1 MHPVLIVIP
10 AAVLIFG
17 PRLLVGYVLKR
28 HDRREEDFP
37 LTAGEMA
44 RALLDGRGLSEVPV
58 ETTDL
63 GDHYDPDARVVRLA
77 RGHVNRRSLTALT
90 TAAHEVA
97 HAVQHASGYG
107 PFVWRNRLVR
117 VARVS
122 GEVGSVLLLAA
133 PAAALIT
140 QDPLPPAIIGVA
152 ALAMLGS
159 GVVAQVAALPS
170 ELDASFARA
179 LPMLREQSFDDAQVS
194 DARRILIAC
203 SLTYVASSLVAILY
217 LWPWTAPRP
226 AAAGLTGPTR
236 RVLLPPPREA
246 GTGSTSA
253 ARPRPVRRRDLIRGS
268 GAETLIRGLA
278 KPLIRG
284 WLRLAA
290 V

>member
-1 MHPVLIVIP
+1 MHPVLILIP
-10 AAVLIFG
+10 AAALIFG
-17 PRLLVGYVLKR
+17 PRLWVGHVLKR

-37 LTAGEMA
+37 LTAGELA
-44 RALLDGRGLSEVPV
+44 RTLLDGNGLGEVPV
-58 ETTDL
+58 EATDI
-63 GDHYDPDARVVRLA
+63 GDHYDPDARAVRLS
-77 RGHVNRRSLTALT
+77 RLHIGRRSLTALT

-97 HAVQHASGYG
+97 HAVQHARNYA

-140 QDPLPPAIIGVA
+140 RDPLPPVIIGGA

-179 LPMLREQSFDDAQVS
+179 LPMLRAQSFDDAQMS

-203 SLTYVASSLVAILY
+203 SLTYVAASLVAVLY
-217 LWPWTAPRP
+217 FWPWAAPMP
-226 AAAGLTGPTR
+226 AAARLTGGLVT
-236 RVLLPPPREA
+236 PPPVVK
-246 GTGSTSA
+246 TGATTG
-253 ARPRPVRRRDLIRGS
+253 ARLPAPHRGLIRGG
-268 GAETLIRGLA
+268 GAEQLIRGLA

-284 WLRLAA
+284 WMRLAA
-290 V
+290 AV